1 MPFSPLISVIVAVY
15 NGGLFI
21 RKGIS
26 SILEQSLCNIELII
40 VNDGSTDETEIICN
54 EYSRK
59 DPRVHVFH
67 EKHQG
72 VAHARQVGIN
82 NACGIYT
89 IHIDADDQIS
99 HNMLEEMY
107 NAAKGAN
114 ADFLICDYM
123 EVNNNG
129 TFYHAQRPTSLT
141 PEGLV
146 NDMTRRKLY
155 GALWNKLIRTSCFQD
170 NKVGFHE
177 DLNMSEDMFFV
188 FDVLPYCSKIVYLPK
203 AFYSYD
209 RTRNISSLTNMYLS
223 EDKSFYLQ
231 EIRWNDAVLK
241 APLVSKKNKENV
253 SNTLLNIAYITLSG
267 NIFTKAEW
275 QNAFSQY
282 RDVFKT
288 ATKSY
293 KKRLVLMALNRHY
306 LLASAIRTFIS
317 KLRRKA

>member
-1 MPFSPLISVIVAVY
+1 MNSPVISIIIAVY
-15 NGGLFI
+15 NAESYLS
-21 RKGIS
+21 KGIED
-26 SILEQSLCNIELII
+26 ILAQTFSNFEILL
-40 VNDGSTDETEIICN
+40 VDDGSTDTTVKICDRYAN
-54 EYSRK
+54 K
-59 DPRVHVFH
+59 DTRIRVFH
-67 EKHQG
+67 EQHQG
-72 VAHARQVGIN
+72 VAHARQKGIEN
-82 NACGIYT
+82 VQGEYT
-89 IHIDADDQIS
+89 IHIDADDKITPT
-99 HNMLEEMY
+99 MLEEMY

-170 NKVGFHE
+170 NKVGFRE

-241 APLVSKKNKENV
+241 TPLVSKKNKENV

>member
-1 MPFSPLISVIVAVY
+1 MNSPVISIIIAVY
-15 NGGLFI
+15 NAESYLS
-21 RKGIS
+21 KGIED
-26 SILEQSLCNIELII
+26 ILAQTFSNFEILL
-40 VNDGSTDETEIICN
+40 VDDGSTDTTVEICDRYAN
-54 EYSRK
+54 K
-59 DPRVHVFH
+59 DTRIRVFH
-67 EKHQG
+67 EQHQG
-72 VAHARQVGIN
+72 VAHARQKGIEN
-82 NACGIYT
+82 VQGEYT

-107 NAAKGAN
+107 NAAKGAD

-129 TFYHAQRPTSLT
+129 TFYHTQRPTSLT

-241 APLVSKKNKENV
+241 TPLVSKKNKENV

>member
-1 MPFSPLISVIVAVY
+1 MNIDISIIVAAY
-15 NGGLFI
+15 NAEAYLA
-21 RKGIS
+21 KGIEG
-26 SILEQSLCNIELII
+26 ILNQSFEAFELLL
-40 VNDGSTDETEIICN
+40 VDDGSTDSTGVICD
-54 EYSRK
+54 EYARK
-59 DPRVHVFH
+59 DSRIHVYH
-67 EKHQG
+67 ERHQG
-72 VAHARQVGIN
+72 VAHSRQVGIE
-82 NACGIYT
+82 NAHGLYT

-129 TFYHAQRPTSLT
+129 TIYHAQRPTSLT
-141 PEGLV
+141 PEDLI
-146 NDMTRRKLY
+146 NDMTSRKLY

-170 NKVGFHE
+170 NKVGFRE

-209 RTRNISSLTNMYLS
+209 RTRNTSSLTNMYLS

-231 EIRWNDAVLK
+231 EIQWNDAVLK
-241 APLVSKKNKENV
+241 TPLVSKKNKETV
-253 SNTLLNIAYITLSG
+253 SNSLLNIAYITLNGS
-267 NIFTKAEW
+267 IFTKTEW
-275 QNAFSQY
+275 ENAFSQY

-288 ATKSY
+288 STKSY

-306 LLASAIRTFIS
+306 LMASAIRTFIS
-317 KLRRKA
+317 KTRRKA

>member
-1 MPFSPLISVIVAVY
+1 MNIDISIIVAAY
-15 NGGLFI
+15 NAEAYLAN
-21 RKGIS
+21 GIEG
-26 SILEQSLCNIELII
+26 ILNQSFEAFELLL
-40 VNDGSTDETEIICN
+40 VDDGSTDGTGIICD
-54 EYSRK
+54 EYAKK
-59 DPRVHVFH
+59 DTRIHVYH
-67 EKHQG
+67 ERHQG
-72 VAHARQVGIN
+72 VAHTRQVGIE
-82 NACGIYT
+82 NAHGLYT

-129 TFYHAQRPTSLT
+129 TIYHAQRPTSLT
-141 PEGLV
+141 PEDLI
-146 NDMTRRKLY
+146 NDMTSRKLY

-170 NKVGFHE
+170 NKVGFRE

-209 RTRNISSLTNMYLS
+209 RTRNTSSLTNMYLS

-231 EIRWNDAVLK
+231 EIQWNDAVLK
-241 APLVSKKNKENV
+241 TPLVSKKNKETV
-253 SNTLLNIAYITLSG
+253 SNSLLNIAYITLNGS
-267 NIFTKAEW
+267 IFTKTEW
-275 QNAFSQY
+275 ENAFSQY

-288 ATKSY
+288 STKSY

-306 LLASAIRTFIS
+306 LMASAIRTFIS
-317 KLRRKA
+317 KTRRKA